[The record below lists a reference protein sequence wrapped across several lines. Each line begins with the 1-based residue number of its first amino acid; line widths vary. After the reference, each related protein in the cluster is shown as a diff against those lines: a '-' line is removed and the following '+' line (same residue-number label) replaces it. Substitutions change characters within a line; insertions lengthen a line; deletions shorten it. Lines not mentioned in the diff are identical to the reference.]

1 MFLLDFYSKLDY
13 NSLLYS
19 HVSAENWHKIMFKK
33 FIFQAK
39 QVLWLASLILIFQ
52 LKIANGQ
59 PPVYSPESKV
69 EADFKTLLARPATSL
84 RSHSVTSVS
93 DSVIIEKGHF
103 YSEETE
109 KVPFLINKPVT
120 SKLKRLPVIIVLHGT
135 GGSKDNQDIKDLLYH
150 FSKLGFMSIAIDARF
165 HGERAGINNKNNQ
178 AYTDAIIAAWEN
190 KDPKKQTH
198 PFFYDTVFDLWKLT
212 DYLITRTD
220 VEPTRIGMTG
230 ISMGGIETWMAASVD
245 KRIKVAVP
253 IIASQ
258 SFKWSLENN
267 RWQGRAGTIRAAHE
281 KAAKDLGNTSVTAE
295 NVKVLWNKIL
305 PGILDE
311 FDCPSMIRLFA
322 PRPLLL
328 LSNAEDQ
335 NCPLPGA
342 EIAFKSAQDA
352 YQLKNASDKLKI
364 NVTPNEPHRF
374 LPQHQKLASE
384 WFVKWL

>member
-1 MFLLDFYSKLDY
+1 MFIKS
-13 NSLLYS
+13 
-19 HVSAENWHKIMFKK
+19 E
-33 FIFQAK
+33 FQAK
-39 QVLWLASLILIFQ
+39 QILCLTFLLLIFQ
-52 LKIANGQ
+52 FTIVKGQ
-59 PPVYSPESKV
+59 LSTYIQESKV
-69 EADFKTLLARPATSL
+69 EKDFKNLLARPATTPRPYSIIAKN
-84 RSHSVTSVS
+84 
-93 DSVIIEKGHF
+93 DSVLIEKGYF

-109 KVPFLINKPVT
+109 QVPFLINKPVA
-120 SKLKRLPVIIVLHGT
+120 SKSKKFPVIIVLHGT

-178 AYTDAIIAAWEN
+178 RYTDAIIEAWEN

-198 PFFYDTVFDLWKLT
+198 PFFYDTVYDLWKLT

-245 KRIKVAVP
+245 KRIKVSVP
-253 IIASQ
+253 IIAAQ

-267 RWQGRAGTIRAAHE
+267 RWQGRAGTIRVAHE
-281 KAAKDLGNTSVTAE
+281 KAAKDLGDTTMTAE

-305 PGILDE
+305 PGIFDE

-352 YQLKNASDKLKI
+352 YQLKNAAEKLKI
-364 NVTPNEPHRF
+364 NVSPNEPHRF
-374 LPQHQKLASE
+374 LPQHEKLASE
-384 WFVKWL
+384 WFLKWL